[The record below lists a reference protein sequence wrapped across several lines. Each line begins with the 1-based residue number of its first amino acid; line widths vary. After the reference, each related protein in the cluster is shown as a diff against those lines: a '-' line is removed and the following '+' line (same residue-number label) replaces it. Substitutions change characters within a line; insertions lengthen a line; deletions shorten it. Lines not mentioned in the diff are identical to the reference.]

1 MSEMVSKVV
10 SKKVF
15 KSENRDLSNNSDT
28 EEDQSIA

>member
-10 SKKVF
+10 SKKFF